1 MLGIVA
7 RLSDVLLVAAGAWL
21 AHALRY
27 NGSFDLTDAERFLV
41 ALSCALTLLVFPP
54 LGIYRSW
61 RGQTLYRLL
70 SRVTLAWFTVVALGL
85 CFIFT
90 LHRSNE
96 ISRLWLGQ
104 AVLTSGALLI
114 AGKLVIH
121 AVLRRLRQSG
131 KNQRSVVIVGAESYS
146 RAVLEQMQAAS
157 QAGFKPIYVFD
168 DSAAT
173 PGPGHRVSGVPV
185 LTDFGELTRI
195 VRAGGV
201 DEMWLALPLSHERMI
216 QRIVREFRHDFVNLR
231 FLPDVRSMSLFNRS
245 VTEVLGMPAINLAAT
260 PLSDPQLWPKLVFD
274 RLFALAV
281 LIPLLPL
288 FIVLG
293 IAVKLSS
300 PGPVLFRQKRK
311 GVDGR
316 EFEIFKFRTMR
327 VHNEEAGVVRQ
338 ASRNDSRV
346 TKVGAFLRRT
356 SLDELP
362 QFINVLFGQ
371 MSVVGPRPHA
381 IEHDNL
387 YKDLVDGY
395 MYRYRIRPG
404 ITGWAQVNGYR
415 GETRKVEKMEARV
428 KFDLFYIQNWTFWFD
443 IKIILITLVKG
454 FVGRNAF

>member
-27 NGSFDLTDAERFLV
+27 NGSFDLTDAERSLV

-70 SRVTLAWFTVVALGL
+70 SRVTLAWSAVVVLGL

-90 LHRSNE
+90 LHRSND
-96 ISRLWLGQ
+96 ISRLWLGT
-104 AVLTSGALLI
+104 AVLACGALLL
-114 AGKLVIH
+114 AGKLFIH
-121 AVLRRLRQSG
+121 VVLRKVRQSG
-131 KNQRSVVIVGAESYS
+131 KNQRSVIIVGTESYS
-146 RAVLEQMQAAS
+146 RAVLDQMHAAS
-157 QAGFKPIYVFD
+157 EAGFRPVYVFD
-168 DSAAT
+168 DSGTAPSACI
-173 PGPGHRVSGVPV
+173 GGVPV
-185 LTDFGELTRI
+185 LTDFAQLARI
-195 VRAGGV
+195 VRAGGI
-201 DEMWLALPLSHERMI
+201 DEMWLALPLSHERAI

-231 FLPDVRSMSLFNRS
+231 FLPDVRSMTLFSQS
-245 VTEVLGMPAINLAAT
+245 VTEVLGMPAINLAAN
-260 PLSDPQLWPKLVFD
+260 PVSDPQLWPKRVFD

-281 LIPLLPL
+281 LVPLLPL

-300 PGPVLFRQKRK
+300 PGPVLFKQKRK
-311 GVDGR
+311 GVDGQ

-327 VHNEEAGVVRQ
+327 VHQEQHGVVRQ
-338 ASRNDSRV
+338 ASRHDARI

-362 QFINVLFGQ
+362 QFLNVLLGQ

-381 IEHDNL
+381 IEHDDL
-387 YKDLVDGY
+387 YKELIDGY

>member
-27 NGSFDLTDAERFLV
+27 NGSFDLTDAQRSLV

-61 RGQTLYRLL
+61 RGQTLHRLL
-70 SRVTLAWFTVVALGL
+70 SRVTLAWFAVVALGL

-90 LHRSNE
+90 LHRSND
-96 ISRLWLGQ
+96 ISRLWLGT
-104 AVLTSGALLI
+104 AVLTCGALLI
-114 AGKLVIH
+114 VGKLFIH
-121 AVLRRLRQSG
+121 GVLRKVRQSG
-131 KNQRSVVIVGAESYS
+131 KNQRSVIIVGTQSYS
-146 RAVLEQMQAAS
+146 RAVLEQMRAVS
-157 QAGFKPIYVFD
+157 QAGFRPVYVFD
-168 DSAAT
+168 DGSTGVASASRI
-173 PGPGHRVSGVPV
+173 GGVPL
-185 LTDFGELTRI
+185 LTDFARLTRI
-195 VRAGGV
+195 VRAGGI
-201 DEMWLALPLSHERMI
+201 DEMWLALPLSHERTI

-231 FLPDVRSMSLFNRS
+231 FLPDVRSVTLFSQS
-245 VTEVLGMPAINLAAT
+245 VTEVLGMPAINLAAS
-260 PLSDPQLWPKLVFD
+260 PVSDPQLWPKLVFD

-281 LIPLLPL
+281 LVPLLPL
-288 FIVLG
+288 FIALG

-300 PGPVLFRQKRK
+300 PGP
-311 GVDGR
+311 
-316 EFEIFKFRTMR
+316 
-327 VHNEEAGVVRQ
+327 
-338 ASRNDSRV
+338 ASRNDSRI

-362 QFINVLFGQ
+362 QFLNVLLGQ

-387 YKDLVDGY
+387 YKDLIDGY

-443 IKIILITLVKG
+443 IEIILITLVKG

>member
-27 NGSFDLTDAERFLV
+27 NGSFDLTDAERSLV

-61 RGQTLYRLL
+61 RGQTLHRLL
-70 SRVTLAWFTVVALGL
+70 SRVTLAWFAVVVLGL

-90 LHRSNE
+90 LHRSND
-96 ISRLWLGQ
+96 ISRLWLGT
-104 AVLTSGALLI
+104 AVLTCGALLL
-114 AGKLVIH
+114 AGKLFIH
-121 AVLRRLRQSG
+121 AVLRKVRQSG
-131 KNQRSVVIVGAESYS
+131 KNQHSVIIVGTESYS
-146 RAVLEQMQAAS
+146 RAVLDQMHAAS
-157 QAGFKPIYVFD
+157 EAGFRPVYVFD
-168 DSAAT
+168 DSGT
-173 PGPGHRVSGVPV
+173 VSSACIGGVPV
-185 LTDFGELTRI
+185 LTDFAQLARI
-195 VRAGGV
+195 VRAGGI
-201 DEMWLALPLSHERMI
+201 DEMWLALPLSHERAI

-231 FLPDVRSMSLFNRS
+231 FLPDVRSMTLFSQS
-245 VTEVLGMPAINLAAT
+245 VTEVLGMPAINLAAS
-260 PLSDPQLWPKLVFD
+260 PVSDPQLWPKRVFD

-281 LIPLLPL
+281 LVPLLPL

-300 PGPVLFRQKRK
+300 PGPVLFKQKRK
-311 GVDGR
+311 GVDGQ

-327 VHNEEAGVVRQ
+327 VHQEQHGVVLQ
-338 ASRNDSRV
+338 ASRHDARI

-362 QFINVLFGQ
+362 QFLNVLLGQ

-381 IEHDNL
+381 IEHDDL
-387 YKDLVDGY
+387 YKDLIDGY

>member
-27 NGSFDLTDAERFLV
+27 NGSFDLTDAERSLV

-61 RGQTLYRLL
+61 RGQTLHRLL
-70 SRVTLAWFTVVALGL
+70 SRVTLAWFAVVVLGL

-90 LHRSNE
+90 LHRSND
-96 ISRLWLGQ
+96 ISRLWLGT
-104 AVLTSGALLI
+104 AVLTCGALLL
-114 AGKLVIH
+114 AGKLFIH
-121 AVLRRLRQSG
+121 AVLRKVRQSG
-131 KNQRSVVIVGAESYS
+131 KNQHSVIIVGTESYS
-146 RAVLEQMQAAS
+146 RAVLDQMHAAS
-157 QAGFKPIYVFD
+157 EAGFRPVYVFD
-168 DSAAT
+168 DSGTVPSACI
-173 PGPGHRVSGVPV
+173 GGVPV
-185 LTDFGELTRI
+185 LTDFAQLARI
-195 VRAGGV
+195 VRAGGI
-201 DEMWLALPLSHERMI
+201 DEMWLALPLSHERVI

-231 FLPDVRSMSLFNRS
+231 FLPDVRSMTLFSQS
-245 VTEVLGMPAINLAAT
+245 VTEVLGMPAINLAAS
-260 PLSDPQLWPKLVFD
+260 PVSDPQLWPKRVFD

-281 LIPLLPL
+281 LVPLLPL

-300 PGPVLFRQKRK
+300 PGPVLFKQKRK
-311 GVDGR
+311 GVDGQ

-327 VHNEEAGVVRQ
+327 VHQEQHGVVRQ
-338 ASRNDSRV
+338 ASRHDARI

-362 QFINVLFGQ
+362 QFLNVLLGQ

-381 IEHDNL
+381 IEHDDL
-387 YKDLVDGY
+387 YKDLIDGY

>member
-7 RLSDVLLVAAGAWL
+7 RLLDVLLVAAGAWL

-27 NGSFDLTDAERFLV
+27 NGSFDLTDAERALV
-41 ALSCALTLLVFPP
+41 ALSCTLTLLVFPP

-70 SRVTLAWFTVVALGL
+70 SRVTLAWFAVVVLGL

-90 LHRSNE
+90 LHQSND
-96 ISRLWLGQ
+96 ISRLWLGT
-104 AVLTSGALLI
+104 AVLTCGALLL
-114 AGKLVIH
+114 AGKLFIQ
-121 AVLRRLRQSG
+121 AILRKVRQGG
-131 KNQRSVVIVGAESYS
+131 KNQRSVIIVGTESYS
-146 RAVLEQMQAAS
+146 RAVLDQMHAAS
-157 QAGFKPIYVFD
+157 EAGFWPVYVFD
-168 DSAAT
+168 DSGTVPVACI
-173 PGPGHRVSGVPV
+173 GGVPV
-185 LTDFGELTRI
+185 LTDFTQLARI
-195 VRAGGV
+195 VRAGGI
-201 DEMWLALPLSHERMI
+201 DEMWLALPLSHERAI

-231 FLPDVRSMSLFNRS
+231 FLPDVRSMTLFSQS
-245 VTEVLGMPAINLAAT
+245 VTEVLGMPAINLAAS
-260 PLSDPQLWPKLVFD
+260 PVSDPQLWPKWVFD

-281 LIPLLPL
+281 LVPLLPL

-300 PGPVLFRQKRK
+300 PGPVLFKQKRK
-311 GVDGR
+311 GIDGQ

-327 VHNEEAGVVRQ
+327 VHQEQHGVVRQ
-338 ASRNDSRV
+338 ASRHDSRI
-346 TKVGAFLRRT
+346 TKVGAFLRRM

-362 QFINVLFGQ
+362 QFLNVLLGH

-381 IEHDNL
+381 IEHDDL
-387 YKDLVDGY
+387 YKDLIDGY

-404 ITGWAQVNGYR
+404 ITGWAQINGYR
-415 GETRKVEKMEARV
+415 GETRKVEKMETRV